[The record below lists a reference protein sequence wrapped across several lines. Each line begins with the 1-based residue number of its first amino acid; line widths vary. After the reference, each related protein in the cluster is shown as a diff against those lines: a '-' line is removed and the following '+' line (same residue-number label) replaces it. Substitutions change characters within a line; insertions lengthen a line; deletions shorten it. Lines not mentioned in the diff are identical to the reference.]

1 MVDFIRRCS
10 RFSTN
15 PAKRCLR
22 VFDGRFPLGCVGARP
37 REGVRWRY
45 CSRWDEGPAATVG
58 MSLLRLGI
66 CRPSDWSGSAVDFV
80 ERGFSRFCRQNGA
93 TEAKKVWVG
102 DLRIADCL
110 FELTEQERNQLEAG
124 REEQNQLL
132 FCIGDYEAAA
142 SIPIG
147 ATLAALEG
155 EHVLLPAAFHHI
167 FSVNLYKW
175 MRVYDYLDAL
185 EHAEMWMEDLS
196 DEEREASVYHR
207 VQGEI
212 PDSVREH
219 ARKFT
224 HAKARALL
232 ERSRP
237 HSSVARQLMR
247 YTLEM
252 DDAGEDHEHAWP
264 GHLTDKDVP
273 GIGDWLMDAESSR
286 PGCLITWYEGDSI
299 NACFDEEAQHM
310 GENGACQ
317 PNVAIPIRLDR
328 SPKKLDEQVMRV
340 FDYAKAML
348 RSLASAAKVVEI
360 IRELYD
366 EHLRKHRVQA
376 GLPTEPRPTGVW
388 DE

>member
-1 MVDFIRRCS
+1 
-10 RFSTN
+10 
-15 PAKRCLR
+15 
-22 VFDGRFPLGCVGARP
+22 
-37 REGVRWRY
+37 
-45 CSRWDEGPAATVG
+45 

-66 CRPSDWSGSAVDFV
+66 CHPSDWSGSAVDFV

-93 TEAKKVWVG
+93 MEAKKVWVA

-110 FELTEQERNQLEAG
+110 FELTEQERNQLAAG
-124 REEQNQLL
+124 REEQSERL
-132 FCIGDYEAAA
+132 FFIGDYEAAA

-155 EHVLLPAAFHHI
+155 EHDPLPAAFFHV
-167 FSVNLYKW
+167 FTTNLYKW
-175 MRVYDYLDAL
+175 MRAYDYLDAQ

-196 DEEREASVYHR
+196 DEDLEASVYR
-207 VQGEI
+207 KVDIEI
-212 PDSVREH
+212 PDCIKRHSKEL
-219 ARKFT
+219 T
-224 HAKARALL
+224 HAKARSLL
-232 ERSRP
+232 EQSRP

-252 DDAGEDHEHAWP
+252 DDAGQGHEHAWP

-286 PGCLITWYEGDSI
+286 PGCLITWYEDDAI

-317 PNVAIPIRLDR
+317 PNIAIPIRLEQW
-328 SPKKLDEQVMRV
+328 PKKLDQQVMRV
-340 FDYAKAML
+340 FDHARAML
-348 RSLASAAKVVEI
+348 RSLASAAKAVKI

-366 EHLRKHRVQA
+366 EHLHKHRLQP
-376 GLPTEPRPTGVW
+376 GLPSEPGPAGVR